1 VAHGNI
7 KVNWLF
13 PAFAEERRMS
23 TVWFGMKL
31 ALGLMLGYAIVTWI
45 RRELRELFSSLRF
58 TRTGCNYVGGNNRNT
73 PSGYMTRDVRNDD
86 WILWEV
92 NNKVTLRISD
102 SDPPDA
108 TWRVSDETLDQ
119 FLELARRYQDLLKIG
134 PAK

>member
-1 VAHGNI
+1 
-7 KVNWLF
+7 
-13 PAFAEERRMS
+13 MS

-31 ALGLMLGYAIVTWI
+31 AFGLMLGYAIVSWI
-45 RRELRELFSSLRF
+45 LRELRGVSSSLRF
-58 TRTGCNYVGGNNRNT
+58 TRAGCNYVDGNNRNT

-108 TWRVSDETLDQ
+108 TWRVSNETLEQ
-119 FLELARRYQDLLKIG
+119 FLELARHYQDLWKKR